1 MACED
6 EWNENATEI
15 PGIKD
20 SSWAV
25 KVTLNFVLKSV
36 RYSSSTP
43 NLLNGLMY
51 LQNRHRLRNCKREK
65 RL

>member
-1 MACED
+1 M
-6 EWNENATEI
+6 NSNATEI
-15 PGIKD
+15 PGSKIHGGAK
-20 SSWAV
+20 AQ
-25 KVTLNFVLKSV
+25 VTLNFVLKSV

-51 LQNRHRLRNCKREK
+51 LQNRHRLRHCKQEK

>member
-6 EWNENATEI
+6 EWNENAAEI

-51 LQNRHRLRNCKREK
+51 LQTRHRLRNCKREK